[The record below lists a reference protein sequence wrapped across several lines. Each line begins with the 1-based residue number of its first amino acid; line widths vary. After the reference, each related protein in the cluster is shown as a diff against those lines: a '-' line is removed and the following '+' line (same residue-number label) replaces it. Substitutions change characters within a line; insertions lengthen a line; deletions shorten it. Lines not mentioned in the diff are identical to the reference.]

1 MYYAFQISEDIL
13 ILYSEEM
20 IQFMEKKPENKKIIH
35 RWKCKICGFIY
46 EGEELPKDFH
56 CPVCGHP
63 ASDFYQIS

>member
-1 MYYAFQISEDIL
+1 
-13 ILYSEEM
+13 
-20 IQFMEKKPENKKIIH
+20 MEKKPENKKIIH